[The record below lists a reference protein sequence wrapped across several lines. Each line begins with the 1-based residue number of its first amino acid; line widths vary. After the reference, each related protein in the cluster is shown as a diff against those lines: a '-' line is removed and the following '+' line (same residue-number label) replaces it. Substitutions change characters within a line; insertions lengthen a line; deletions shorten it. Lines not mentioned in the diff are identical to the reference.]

1 MSDYQERRQ
10 RIRKNLKIQ
19 SITHGQVHT
28 CQIGMAEPPQIS
40 DDRREELGWSL
51 QNHQSNLIPIVVRR
65 TDRFGDDIEYEVI
78 YGAEWVVV
86 AEALGIEM
94 LWAWVFDLND
104 DEVAATREEWA
115 ILLDTPINDRP
126 FPDRSAAPAQ
136 HSVSFNVSRE
146 ELVQLFDE
154 RLDHHLT
161 RHLTRQGTMSPT
173 EPVPESMNHSDHHS
187 ELVNQVQVLTQK
199 VEALSD
205 RVSRPAEPAS
215 GSIESM
221 QKVLE
226 SLERSVSEICKLI
239 LPGST
244 ITITIKPPVSDRE
257 AQKKP
262 TNPYEKMKVEQLK
275 AIAKQNNIKGVSKLN
290 RPALIKRLMEAQID
304 LMDAQID

>member
-10 RIRKNLKIQ
+10 RIRENLKIQ

-28 CQIGMAEPPQIS
+28 CLIGMAEPPQIS

-78 YGAEWVVV
+78 HGAEWVVV

-104 DEVAATREEWA
+104 DEVAATREELA

-126 FPDRSAAPAQ
+126 LPDRSSAPAQ
-136 HSVSFNVSRE
+136 HPVPFNVSRE

-154 RLDHHLT
+154 RLD
-161 RHLTRQGTMSPT
+161 RYLTRQGTMPPI
-173 EPVPESMNHSDHHS
+173 EPVSESINHSDHHS
-187 ELVNQVQVLTQK
+187 ELVNQVQALTQK

-205 RVSRPAEPAS
+205 RVSRPAEPAR

-226 SLERSVSEICKLI
+226 SLERSVSEICKSI
-239 LPGST
+239 VPGST

-257 AQKKP
+257 AQEKP
-262 TNPYEKMKVEQLK
+262 TNSYEHMTVPQLK
-275 AIAKQNNIKGVSKLN
+275 AIARQNNIEGVSGLRKQ
-290 RPALIKRLMEAQID
+290 ALIER

>member
-10 RIRKNLKIQ
+10 RIRENLKIQ

-28 CQIGMAEPPQIS
+28 CLIGMAEPPQIS

-78 YGAEWVVV
+78 HGAEWVVV

-104 DEVAATREEWA
+104 AEVAATREELA
-115 ILLDTPINDRP
+115 ILLEAPLSDRP
-126 FPDRSAAPAQ
+126 SVDRPLEPTNPVASL
-136 HSVSFNVSRE
+136 NVSRD

-154 RLDHHLT
+154 RLD
-161 RHLTRQGTMSPT
+161 RYLTRQGTVSPAA
-173 EPVPESMNHSDHHS
+173 PAPESMNHSDHHS
-187 ELVNQVQVLTQK
+187 ELVHQVQALTQK
-199 VEALSD
+199 VEDLSD
-205 RVSRPAEPAS
+205 RISRPVEPAS
-215 GSIESM
+215 GSIESV

-226 SLERSVSEICKLI
+226 SLERSVSEICKSI
-239 LPGST
+239 VPGST
-244 ITITIKPPVSDRE
+244 ITITIKPPIAERV
-257 AQKKP
+257 AQEEP
-262 TNPYEKMKVEQLK
+262 TNPYKSMNRDELY
-275 AIAKQNNIKGVSKLN
+275 ALAKQNKIKGISKLGK
-290 RPALIKRLMEAQID
+290 PALIER